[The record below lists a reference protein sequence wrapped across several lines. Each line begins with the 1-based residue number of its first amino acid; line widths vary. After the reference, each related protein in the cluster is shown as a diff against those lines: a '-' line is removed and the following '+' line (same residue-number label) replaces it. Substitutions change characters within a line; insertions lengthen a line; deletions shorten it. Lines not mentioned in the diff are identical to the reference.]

1 MVTDEPTS
9 GVNPVYIETI
19 KGIIR
24 KIVKENRLT
33 VLLIEHNMH
42 FVRDIADFCAY
53 LDNGKIEKV
62 GTTEEVLDDKEVR
75 SSYLGL

>member
-1 MVTDEPTS
+1 MVT
-9 GVNPVYIETI
+9 
-19 KGIIR
+19 
-24 KIVKENRLT
+24 ENGLT
-33 VLLIEHNMH
+33 VLMIEHNMH

-62 GTTEEVLDDKEVR
+62 GTTEDVLDDKDVR